1 MPDVS
6 PKEEPKLFPFAA
18 NIFHPNVE
26 VQALTMVLD
35 GQVQGVNGRIL
46 FDSGATCNVIS
57 AAFAK
62 EHHIAVTAKKPADKL
77 QLANGSVVEHLG
89 FANVEATIQGQRL
102 PAINCAVLDMSS
114 DWCLLL
120 GQEWL
125 RKARAVISYADL
137 TIRGYSRKGRPF
149 VLRCAESKPV
159 AGSDCQNLSVLVLSA
174 IQAKRLVRKGCKGFL
189 SIVTQV
195 PSGDDVAEAVPP
207 SVKDILHEFED
218 VFPDE
223 VPELPPE
230 RPGVKHTIPLLDPQ
244 SKPPSRPLYRLSRAE
259 LAEAERQVKL
269 LLERGYIEPSTSPYG
284 APILFVQKKDGSLRM
299 VIDYRALNKITIKNK
314 YPMPRID
321 DALDELQ
328 GATMFTS
335 LDLTSGYHQIRIS
348 AEDVPKTAFRTPQG
362 LYQWRVLP
370 FGLTNAPATFQTA
383 MNTIFRPFLN
393 KFVLVYLDDILI
405 YSRTAEEHCSHL
417 RKCWRSSGRGFC
429 TGITLAGFFAPVAN
443 IWFSLDLKVRRAWV
457 LCYVISF
464 LEGPP
469 NPYVAHLSGR
479 VDSLTE
485 ENAALKEGF
494 MHLLEVV
501 QENRGAPSGGCGNVP
516 QVPEKTNIDLT
527 VVNVDPSGISPE
539 VTPMPRMNVN
549 RRPPA
554 PTFTGEKFGTDVI
567 TWFGQFE
574 AYSQILNLQP
584 RELVSHASLCLSGR
598 AAKEWAL
605 IQKSLTTQ
613 GRDIKDFQIFKRE
626 MVSQFA
632 DAEVETTVRTRL
644 AQLKQTSSVAH
655 YHASFRAIMV
665 EAVTAPVTGPEACS
679 YFRAGLKPKILDR
692 INLDT
697 TIRHEVFN
705 LDVIVRAAKEA
716 EAYLAMAAG
725 RLDHLE
731 EKAKGKRPAD
741 SAGGHSK
748 RAKQPAGAGGTKTP
762 TGPGSSGSGCA
773 PKGKKGKRDYKQWAY
788 RLKNNLCFKCGEPTH
803 VGRPCKTPSEAG
815 PSNA

>member
-120 GQEWL
+120 GQGWL

-195 PSGDDVAEAVPP
+195 PSGDDVAESVPP

-284 APILFVQKKDGSLRM
+284 AP
-299 VIDYRALNKITIKNK
+299 N
-314 YPMPRID
+314 P
-321 DALDELQ
+321 
-328 GATMFTS
+328 
-335 LDLTSGYHQIRIS
+335 
-348 AEDVPKTAFRTPQG
+348 FRTKERRQLAHG
-362 LYQWRVLP
+362 HRLSRFEQDHYQEQIP
-370 FGLTNAPATFQTA
+370 YAPH
-383 MNTIFRPFLN
+383 R
-393 KFVLVYLDDILI
+393 
-405 YSRTAEEHCSHL
+405 
-417 RKCWRSSGRGFC
+417 
-429 TGITLAGFFAPVAN
+429 
-443 IWFSLDLKVRRAWV
+443 
-457 LCYVISF
+457 
-464 LEGPP
+464 
-469 NPYVAHLSGR
+469 
-479 VDSLTE
+479 
-485 ENAALKEGF
+485 
-494 MHLLEVV
+494 
-501 QENRGAPSGGCGNVP
+501 
-516 QVPEKTNIDLT
+516 
-527 VVNVDPSGISPE
+527 
-539 VTPMPRMNVN
+539 
-549 RRPPA
+549 
-554 PTFTGEKFGTDVI
+554 
-567 TWFGQFE
+567 
-574 AYSQILNLQP
+574 
-584 RELVSHASLCLSGR
+584 
-598 AAKEWAL
+598 
-605 IQKSLTTQ
+605 
-613 GRDIKDFQIFKRE
+613 
-626 MVSQFA
+626 
-632 DAEVETTVRTRL
+632 
-644 AQLKQTSSVAH
+644 
-655 YHASFRAIMV
+655 
-665 EAVTAPVTGPEACS
+665 
-679 YFRAGLKPKILDR
+679 
-692 INLDT
+692 
-697 TIRHEVFN
+697 
-705 LDVIVRAAKEA
+705 
-716 EAYLAMAAG
+716 
-725 RLDHLE
+725 
-731 EKAKGKRPAD
+731 
-741 SAGGHSK
+741 
-748 RAKQPAGAGGTKTP
+748 
-762 TGPGSSGSGCA
+762 
-773 PKGKKGKRDYKQWAY
+773 
-788 RLKNNLCFKCGEPTH
+788 
-803 VGRPCKTPSEAG
+803 
-815 PSNA
+815 